1 MKHGFVKVA
10 AASPEI
16 RLADPAYNAQV
27 LADTAREAHEAN
39 GVRIIAFPELCLTG
53 ATCGARAR
61 APAGA
66 PPLPGSLA
74 LSPKAAVLISKYTTV
89 YQARTLGPDCLSSN
103 PPDTPRAQDLGELVN
118 FSVPPYLFRKTAK
131 MVMHSACFIVHSE
144 HSMSQSGRS
153 TYK

>member
-1 MKHGFVKVA
+1 MLIFVDLKTMTK
-10 AASPEI
+10 
-16 RLADPAYNAQV
+16 AY
-27 LADTAREAHEAN
+27 L
-39 GVRIIAFPELCLTG
+39 FPGQGSQFPGMAKTLYERS
-53 ATCGARAR
+53 ARAR

-74 LSPKAAVLISKYTTV
+74 PSPQAAVLISKYTTV
-89 YQARTLGPDCLSSN
+89 YQARTLGPDCLGSN

-131 MVMHSACFIVHSE
+131 MVVHSASFIVHSE